1 MSTDVGRKLQ
11 SCREEEEEEDENAQ
25 TLTSPH
31 KNKTNTCHSIKPILI
46 NWLAQQQ
53 LISEFQLRVMQGQLR

>member
-11 SCREEEEEEDENAQ
+11 SCREEEEEEEEDENAQ

-31 KNKTNTCHSIKPILI
+31 KNKKNTCNSIKPILI
-46 NWLAQQQ
+46 NW
-53 LISEFQLRVMQGQLR
+53 F